1 MIQACF
7 CFQLSIVLL
16 FPYGKCGLTD
26 KLLYLSKNF
35 QEHSISII
43 VKLIKGATRSVF
55 PSVIQR
61 QITIK
66 NQTKRL
72 ELMNCA

>member
-1 MIQACF
+1 M
-7 CFQLSIVLL
+7 LL

-26 KLLYLSKNF
+26 KLLYLSNNF

-55 PSVIQR
+55 PSVIQC

-72 ELMNCA
+72 ELIHRNDDLRIV